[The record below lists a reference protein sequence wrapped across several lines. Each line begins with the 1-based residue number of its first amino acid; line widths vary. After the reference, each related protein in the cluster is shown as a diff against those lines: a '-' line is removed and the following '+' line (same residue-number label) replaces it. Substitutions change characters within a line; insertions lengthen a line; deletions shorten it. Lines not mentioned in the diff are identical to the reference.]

1 MSPVDRSRLPSPA
14 PEAVFAFPFATKRQL
29 DNGLGLW
36 TVERRGLPV
45 ASVVLVLPVGAA
57 LDPDDKP
64 GLAAMTADM
73 LDEGSGDRS
82 AIEMQESLGRI
93 GTALDTEVGPDAVI
107 LSLTILER
115 FVPEGL
121 RLLADITVRPRLDEA
136 DFDRVRTL
144 RMNRLRQLRDVPG
157 VNAELVFLRSLYGTH
172 AYGHL
177 PIGSS
182 SSLARLQASD
192 VVEFHQ
198 SAYHPARATLI
209 GVGAIAPDAF
219 ARDVDRAF
227 GSWRGP
233 VGPAPRGPAAQDT
246 AFRDAVVGPGAAA
259 RLQIVDRPGAA
270 QTELRIGHVAVAR
283 KTAAFHALVLL
294 NAVLGGH
301 FMSRINLRLRQD
313 KGYTYGARSAFDFR
327 RLAGPFCVQTSVQTS
342 ATGDAVRQ
350 VLSELAAIRGA
361 RPAGEDELRLSMST
375 LTKGYPRNFETTGQV
390 ARGLAQL
397 ALHDLPDDTFAE
409 FCPRVRRLNAGEVT
423 GAALAHIR
431 PDAAVVVAVGDRDRI
446 QGDLDG
452 LGLGR
457 AIVTTADL

>member
-1 MSPVDRSRLPSPA
+1 MSPVDRTRLPSPA
-14 PEAVFAFPFATKRQL
+14 PDVRFAFPFATKRRMG
-29 DNGLGLW
+29 NGLGLW

-82 AIEMQESLGRI
+82 AIEMQESLARI
-93 GTALDTEVGPDAVI
+93 GTELDTEVGPDALI
-107 LSLTILER
+107 LSLTLLER

-121 RLLADITVRPRLDEA
+121 GLLADITVRPRLDPA

-144 RMNRLRQLRDVPG
+144 RVNRLRQLRDVPG
-157 VNAELVFLRSLYGTH
+157 VNAELVFLQSLYGTR

-182 SSLARLQASD
+182 SSLARMQASD
-192 VVEFHQ
+192 VVEFHR
-198 SAYHPARATLI
+198 SAYDPARATLI
-209 GVGAIAPDAF
+209 GVGAIAPDGF

-227 GSWRGP
+227 GSWRGADD
-233 VGPAPRGPAAQDT
+233 PAPPGQAAGDVT
-246 AFRDAVVGPGAAA
+246 VHGALAEAGAPA

-283 KTAAFHALVLL
+283 TTADFHALVLL

-301 FMSRINLRLRQD
+301 FMSRINRKLRED

-327 RLAGPFCVQTSVQTS
+327 RMAGPFSVQTSVQTS
-342 ATGDAVRQ
+342 ATGDAVHQ
-350 VLSELAAIRGA
+350 VLGELAAIRGD
-361 RPAGEDELRLSMST
+361 RPASEDELRLSMST
-375 LTKGYPRNFETTGQV
+375 LTKGYPRNFETAGQV

-409 FCPRVRRLNAGEVT
+409 FCPRVRGLDAEDVT
-423 GAALAHIR
+423 RAARAHIR
-431 PDAAVVVAVGDRDRI
+431 PDSAVVVAVGDRDRI

-457 AIVTTADL
+457 AIATTADL